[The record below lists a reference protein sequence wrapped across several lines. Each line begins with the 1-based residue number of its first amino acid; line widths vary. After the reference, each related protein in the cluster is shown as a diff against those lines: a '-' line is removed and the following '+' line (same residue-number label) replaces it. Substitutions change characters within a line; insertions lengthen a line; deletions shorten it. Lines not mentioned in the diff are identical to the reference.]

1 MKRSPL
7 KRKTP
12 LKRGTSQ
19 LKRTPLNRVSKSKSS
34 TDKRKKYEKAKKEY
48 MHDRA
53 SKKHHCERCEGLF
66 GIENLDLHHKAGRT
80 GSSMNDEGV
89 IELNYTNKRTFSAV
103 CRTCHD
109 WIHRNPKQAREEN
122 WLI

>member
-1 MKRSPL
+1 MKRTPL

-34 TDKRKKYEKAKKEY
+34 VERRSKYAKAKKEY
-48 MHDRA
+48 MHDRGSA
-53 SKKHHCERCEGLF
+53 KHHCERCESLI
-66 GIENLDLHHKAGRT
+66 GIKKLDLHHKAGRA
-80 GSSMNDEGV
+80 GDLMHDKDFFAA
-89 IELNYTNKRTFSAV
+89 L

-109 WIHRNPKQAREEN
+109 EVHKYPKESREAG

>member
-1 MKRSPL
+1 MKRTPL

-34 TDKRKKYEKAKKEY
+34 KERRNNYAKAKKEY
-48 MHDRA
+48 MNDRG
-53 SKKHHCERCEGLF
+53 SKKDFCERCEVKF
-66 GIENLDLHHKAGRT
+66 GIDRLDLHHKAGRA
-80 GSSMNDEGV
+80 GSKIYEK
-89 IELNYTNKRTFSAV
+89 EFFAV
-103 CRTCHD
+103 LCRSCHD
-109 WIHRNPKQAREEN
+109 EVHKFPKQSREEG